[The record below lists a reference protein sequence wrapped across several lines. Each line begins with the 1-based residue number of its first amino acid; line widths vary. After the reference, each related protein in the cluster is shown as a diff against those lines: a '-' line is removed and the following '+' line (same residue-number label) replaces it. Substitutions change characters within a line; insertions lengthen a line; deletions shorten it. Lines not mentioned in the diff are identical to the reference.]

1 MRNSISLDEIDAYTA
16 ESQYNSWQTKQ
27 YETLDEFMLR
37 KRKIELI
44 ALVRKV
50 VENELSEKDKT
61 IITLHWYEGKTITQ
75 TAEVLGVDK
84 STVSKRLERIN
95 EIVYDKL
102 KYALEYRY
110 GNEHTDTVGFI
121 VKNKDALCCGV
132 RPKNT
137 AQRIKTLRLS
147 QAMTISDVSE
157 MTHISEERLEK
168 IEKAEKDISAGDLA
182 KIAVAFKTSADY
194 IIFGSKE
201 RECCKWA

>member
-1 MRNSISLDEIDAYTA
+1 MRNSVSLDEIDAYTA

-44 ALVRKV
+44 ALVKKV
-50 VENELSEKDKT
+50 VEKELGERDRA
-61 IITLHWYEGKTITQ
+61 IIALHWYEGKTTTQ

-110 GNEHTDTVGFI
+110 GKEHANTVGLI
-121 VKNKDALCCGV
+121 VKNKDALCCGIK
-132 RPKNT
+132 PKST
-137 AQRIKTLRLS
+137 AQRIKALRLS
-147 QAMTISDVSE
+147 QAMTIKDVSE
-157 MTHISEERLEK
+157 MTHISEARLEK
-168 IEKAEKDISAGDLA
+168 IEQAEKDISAGDLA
-182 KIAVAFKTSADY
+182 KIAVAFQTSADY
-194 IIFGSKE
+194 IIFGTKE
-201 RECCKWA
+201 RKCCKWT